1 MKIEFFKETKVNGKE
16 LYFTRVNNSFVD
28 GSLEFDHDKAKVIYD
43 RIVANGGKMVIEEVL
58 ESVEIEVAE

>member
-16 LYFTRVNNSFVD
+16 LYFTRVNGGFVD
-28 GSLEFDHDKAKVIYD
+28 GSLEFDRDKAKTIYD
-43 RIVANGGKMVIEEVL
+43 NIVANGGKMTIEEVL

>member
-16 LYFTRVNNSFVD
+16 LYFTRVNSSFVD
-28 GSLEFDHDKAKVIYD
+28 GSLEFDQDKAKTIYD
-43 RIVANGGKMVIEEVL
+43 NIVANGGKMTIEEVL